1 MCGDIHGQF
10 YDLLELFRVAGGMP
24 NDAPAAPLAQPVTLP
39 ATINPADLEPPTSIT
54 DPKVKRKMK
63 RRFQRDPNYTGPTS
77 PPGGDGDDDGDD
89 DEEEE
94 RGRSRSVHDRRSLGS
109 ASDVDSLKNT
119 VGGNGQQNFIFL
131 GDFVDRGYFSLETF
145 TLLMC
150 LKAKW
155 VTRLQTLILGIL
167 TTHRFPDRVTL
178 VRGNHES
185 RQITQ
190 VYGFYEEC
198 QTKYGNASVWK
209 ACCQVFDFLALAAI
223 VDGKVLCVHGGLS
236 PEIRTLDQIR
246 VVARAQEIPHEGAFC
261 DLVWSDPEDVDTW
274 AVSPRG
280 AGWLFGDKVSSEVC
294 SNIPRFNSFTLT
306 LVSSTT

>member
-1 MCGDIHGQF
+1 
-10 YDLLELFRVAGGMP
+10 
-24 NDAPAAPLAQPVTLP
+24 
-39 ATINPADLEPPTSIT
+39 
-54 DPKVKRKMK
+54 
-63 RRFQRDPNYTGPTS
+63 
-77 PPGGDGDDDGDD
+77 
-89 DEEEE
+89 
-94 RGRSRSVHDRRSLGS
+94 
-109 ASDVDSLKNT
+109 
-119 VGGNGQQNFIFL
+119 
-131 GDFVDRGYFSLETF
+131 
-145 TLLMC
+145 
-150 LKAKW
+150 
-155 VTRLQTLILGIL
+155 
-167 TTHRFPDRVTL
+167 

-261 DLVWSDPEDVDTW
+261 DLVWSDPEEVETW

-280 AGWLFGDKVSSEVC
+280 AGWLFGDKVASEVR
-294 SNIPRFNSFTLT
+294 IPLPSYTPQYRLTALVQPRQRPSAHRTSSSARQRGLQGTFTRPF
-306 LVSSTT
+306 

>member
-1 MCGDIHGQF
+1 LPLDRAHHKT
-10 YDLLELFRVAGGMP
+10 DL
-24 NDAPAAPLAQPVTLP
+24 
-39 ATINPADLEPPTSIT
+39 S
-54 DPKVKRKMK
+54 
-63 RRFQRDPNYTGPTS
+63 
-77 PPGGDGDDDGDD
+77 
-89 DEEEE
+89 
-94 RGRSRSVHDRRSLGS
+94 
-109 ASDVDSLKNT
+109 
-119 VGGNGQQNFIFL
+119 
-131 GDFVDRGYFSLETF
+131 
-145 TLLMC
+145 
-150 LKAKW
+150 
-155 VTRLQTLILGIL
+155 
-167 TTHRFPDRVTL
+167 RFPDRVTL

-294 SNIPRFNSFTLT
+294 LFFSLPSLHASNPA
-306 LVSSTT
+306 LVQPCQRLATHCTRPSIGQ